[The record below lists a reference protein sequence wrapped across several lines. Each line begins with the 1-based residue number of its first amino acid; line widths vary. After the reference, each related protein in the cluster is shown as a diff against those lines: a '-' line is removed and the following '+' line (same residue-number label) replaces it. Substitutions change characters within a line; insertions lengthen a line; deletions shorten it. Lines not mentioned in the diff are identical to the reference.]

1 MGKIVPF
8 NNLAEAEKLAKKLLP
23 KAVWLAVKAGNELG
37 WTLDENIRAYNDL
50 GFTPTIFDRPT
61 IGQLDT
67 KTTILG
73 VDIDFPVI
81 VSPVGAQAIHPGGE
95 LAAARA
101 AARMGTAIGLSSY
114 ASNSIS
120 EVTAANDKSFFQ
132 LYWVGTRDRIEARVE
147 EARRSGAKAL
157 IVTLDWSFTPRRD
170 WGVPPSP
177 PMRLDIPTMIAL
189 APEALSR
196 PTWFARYL
204 LKGRIPELK
213 VPNLFITKDRVPTFG
228 EAWAEFENTPTPTWE
243 DVKWLRDFWGGPFMI
258 KGVSSIKDAK
268 LAVDMGADA
277 ISVSNH
283 GGNNID
289 GTPSPIRFL
298 PSIVEAVGNDIDV
311 MVDGGIRRG
320 SDVVKA
326 MALGAKAVFVGRAY
340 LYGLAVS
347 GEEGVYKILEILK
360 NGIEETMFGIGKSS
374 IDDLSIDD
382 LIILN
387 RDFLVKPTC

>member
-1 MGKIVPF
+1 MGKNVPF
-8 NNLAEAEKLAKKLLP
+8 NNLAEAEMLAKKRLP
-23 KAVWLAVKAGNELG
+23 RAVWLAIKAGNEQG

-50 GFTPTIFDRPT
+50 GFSPTIFDRPVR
-61 IGQLDT
+61 QDT
-67 KTTILG
+67 RTSILG

-95 LAAARA
+95 VAAARA

-170 WGVPPSP
+170 WGVPPAP
-177 PMRLDIPTMIAL
+177 PMKLDIPTMASL
-189 APEALSR
+189 APAALSR
-196 PTWFARYL
+196 PAWLARYL
-204 LKGRIPELK
+204 VKGRIPELK
-213 VPNLFITKDRVPTFG
+213 VPNLFITKDQVPTFG
-228 EAWAEFENTPTPTWE
+228 EAWAEFVDTPTPTWD
-243 DVKWLRDFWGGPFMI
+243 DVKWLRELWGGPFMV
-258 KGVSSIKDAK
+258 KGISSIKDAK
-268 LAVDMGADA
+268 RAVDLGADA

-289 GTPSPIRFL
+289 GTPAPIRFL
-298 PSIVEAVGNDIDV
+298 PSIVDAVGSDIDV

-326 MALGAKAVFVGRAY
+326 IALGAKAVFIGRAY

-347 GEEGVYKILEILK
+347 GEDGVYKVLEILK

-374 IDDLSIDD
+374 LDELSIDD
-382 LIILN
+382 LLILN
-387 RDFLVKPTC
+387 RDFLVKPAC